1 MCKLTHLDSAA
12 IIRRLVRDG
21 WYRVRV
27 SGSHHHY
34 AHNAKPGVVT
44 VPHPRKDIRIGTL
57 RNIYKQAG
65 WDWRNR

>member
-1 MCKLTHLDSAA
+1 M
-12 IIRRLVRDG
+12 RDG

-34 AHNAKPGVVT
+34 AHTAKPGVVT
-44 VPHPRKDIRIGTL
+44 VPHPRKDIRVGTL
-57 RNIYKQAG
+57 RNIYKQAA